1 MERQFLSIREA
12 AEYSSLSPRFLY
24 KKCQDRELRFYKVG
38 RRIVIKRKDLEEF
51 ITQDPIERVDDWSEK
66 LGLK

>member
-24 KKCQDRELRFYKVG
+24 KKCQDRKLRFYKVG
-38 RRIVIKRKDLEEF
+38 KRIVIERKDLEEF
-51 ITQDPIERVDDWSEK
+51 ITQDPIEPVDDWSEK